1 MFTPKLLK
9 DTMLV
14 TEFHHTGGLEIH
26 HSMMLKYCPKAAF
39 QLQGDDCQNTACSTR
54 PQPQYW
60 SAIICGQPGCNEG
73 EPRHN
78 LVFPKGQSCW
88 VAKPIREK
96 KSYHL
101 MKDVKKAHTH
111 GIQNLP
117 SVAAPSAK
125 NIASKPKPD
134 KKAVVDQ
141 HISRFK
147 NSK

>member
-1 MFTPKLLK
+1 MIARTQLAVL
-9 DTMLV
+9 D
-14 TEFHHTGGLEIH
+14 HNHNTGRHQSVVDLGA
-26 HSMMLKYCPKAAF
+26 MK
-39 QLQGDDCQNTACSTR
+39 
-54 PQPQYW
+54 
-60 SAIICGQPGCNEG
+60 G

-78 LVFPKGQSCW
+78 VVFPKGQSCW

-96 KSYHL
+96 KSYHW

-111 GIQNLP
+111 GIQDLP